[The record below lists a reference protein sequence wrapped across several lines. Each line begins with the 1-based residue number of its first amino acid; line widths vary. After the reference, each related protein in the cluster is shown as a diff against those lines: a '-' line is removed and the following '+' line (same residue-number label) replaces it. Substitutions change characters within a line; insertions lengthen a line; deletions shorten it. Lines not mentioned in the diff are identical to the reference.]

1 MEHSVEALRDLFR
14 TVARD
19 MGLFDK
25 NEASCCGV
33 TTAQNRTILELGYGG
48 TVSLLDLAE
57 RLGVDKS
64 TMSRT
69 VDHLVRARLVERKQD
84 SENRRY
90 VKVSLS
96 ERGEAI
102 FLEIDGKLSRYYE
115 AILSA
120 IPEEQREQ
128 VQQSALLLAE
138 AMERVTCCESC
149 DE

>member
-1 MEHSVEALRDLFR
+1 MKHGVEAIRDLFR

-25 NEASCCGV
+25 NEATCCGV

-48 TVSLLDLAE
+48 TVSLLDLAAQ
-57 RLGVDKS
+57 LGVDKS

-69 VDHLVRARLVERKQD
+69 VEHLVRAKLVERRQD
-84 SENRRY
+84 DENRRY
-90 VKVSLS
+90 VKVSLT
-96 ERGEAI
+96 ERGQAI
-102 FLEIDGKLSRYYE
+102 FREMDEKLSRYYE

-120 IPEEQREQ
+120 IPDKKREQ
-128 VQQSALLLAE
+128 VQESALLMA
-138 AMERVTCCESC
+138 AAIERVACCEQY

>member
-1 MEHSVEALRDLFR
+1 MEHGVEALRDLFR

-25 NEASCCGV
+25 SEATCCGV

-69 VDHLVRARLVERKQD
+69 VEHLVRARLVERRQD

-90 VKVSLS
+90 VKVSLT

-102 FLEIDGKLSRYYE
+102 FREIDGKLSRYYE
-115 AILSA
+115 AILCA
-120 IPEEQREQ
+120 IPEEKREQ
-128 VQQSALLLAE
+128 VQQSTLLLAE
-138 AMERVTCCESC
+138 AIERVACCESC